1 MREGLP
7 AGRAGSADAAGP
19 RRRFALLRI
28 VNVEKRRDS
37 ARGSRFLLELEL
49 QERGRGRRRLSE
61 YVFLRLPGAHVG
73 DADGDAES
81 PEPAPAAS
89 ARPDGRPELC
99 RPLHLAWR
107 QDVMVH
113 LIVPGARESRGAAGP
128 GRRLSRPPG
137 EGGGHHGPGPGS
149 AVPSSS
155 SEEPGALGGT
165 VPGGHGHAARPHWG
179 LTLQRHPGG
188 LRERGHGR
196 GAGPASVAAA
206 PVRVP
211 YPAPA
216 VGSSLLSLPGRWV
229 FPPPGVGTCPLPPG
243 TNT

>member
-113 LIVPGARESRGAAGP
+113 LIVPGARESRGAARP

-137 EGGGHHGPGPGS
+137 EGGGHHGPGPG
-149 AVPSSS
+149 
-155 SEEPGALGGT
+155 
-165 VPGGHGHAARPHWG
+165 AARRGWAG
-179 LTLQRHPGG
+179 LSGPILLQ
-188 LRERGHGR
+188 
-196 GAGPASVAAA
+196 
-206 PVRVP
+206 
-211 YPAPA
+211 
-216 VGSSLLSLPGRWV
+216 
-229 FPPPGVGTCPLPPG
+229 
-243 TNT
+243 